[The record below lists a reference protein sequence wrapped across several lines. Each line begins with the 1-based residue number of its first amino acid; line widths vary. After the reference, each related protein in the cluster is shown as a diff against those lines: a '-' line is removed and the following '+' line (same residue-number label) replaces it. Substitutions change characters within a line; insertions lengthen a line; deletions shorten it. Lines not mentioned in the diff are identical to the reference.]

1 MIEIPE
7 SNTLARQLEETIA
20 GKKIKSVCAG
30 KSPHKFAFFTADPA
44 EYGALF
50 EGKRVDRAQALS
62 GQIQICAEEMR
73 LVFNDGTNLRY
84 FLPGEKLPDKHQ
96 LLMEFEDKS
105 ALTCTVQMYGGIHA
119 FAEGENENEYYEI
132 AKKKQEVSPLSEAF
146 DKDYFFS
153 LWDKAKPTISIK
165 ALLATE
171 QRIPGLGNGTLQ
183 DILFCAGVN
192 PKSRI
197 FQLEPEKEKILKS
210 LKATLI
216 QMTEQGGRD
225 TEKDLFGNP
234 GGYKT
239 VLSSKTWKEPCP
251 VCGGEIERKAFLGG
265 NVYYCPACQ
274 PIKK

>member
-30 KSPHKFAFFTADPA
+30 KSPHKFAFFTVEPA
-44 EYGALF
+44 EYAALF
-50 EGKRVDRAQALS
+50 EGKRVERTEALS
-62 GQIQICAEEMR
+62 GQVQICAEEMR

-84 FLPGEKLPDKHQ
+84 FQPGEKLPAKHQ
-96 LLMEFEDKS
+96 LLIEFEDES

-119 FAEGENENEYYEI
+119 FSEGENENEYYEI
-132 AKKKQEVSPLSEAF
+132 AKEKQKVSPLSEAF
-146 DKDYFFS
+146 DKDYFFL
-153 LWDKAKPTISIK
+153 LWDKTKPTMSIK

-183 DILFCAGVN
+183 DILFHAKVN
-192 PKSRI
+192 PKSKISQLEQEKERI
-197 FQLEPEKEKILKS
+197 FES
-210 LKATLI
+210 LKTTLA

-239 VLSSKTWKEPCP
+239 KLSSKTWKAPCP
-251 VCGGEIERKAFLGG
+251 VCKGAVERKAFLGG
-265 NVYYCPACQ
+265 NVYYCPNCQ